1 MSKSKRNMPDHAW
14 HEDMNELKIRKQ
26 KKKNIFND
34 SSDYEDGP
42 DNHLHDDIK
51 ELIGCMDKLGEY

>member
-1 MSKSKRNMPDHAW
+1 MPDHAW